1 MVMGSL
7 RQETEVVVIGG
18 GPGGYV
24 AAIRAADL
32 GKEVLLVEERPR
44 LGGVCLLEG
53 CIPSKALIHSVEI
66 AEAARDGGRFG
77 IRCEGVS
84 VDVEALRRHKETVVS
99 TLSSGVGKLLEARG
113 IEVIHARARFESG
126 KAVALE
132 GSDVSAIDF
141 KHAILATGSRIARL
155 PFMEGLDLWTSREA
169 LEVRE
174 IPRRLL
180 VIGGGYIGLELG
192 FVYAGLGSE
201 VSVVELLPSLLAGA
215 DKDLVRPVARK
226 AKAEFEEV
234 LLGSKVTSV
243 KKLREGYEVI
253 IESAAGESHAKTY
266 DRVLVAVGRKPNTDD
281 IGLEKTRIQLNEQG
295 LIETGESCLTAEE
308 RVFAIGDIT
317 PGPMLAHKASAQAKV
332 AAEIIAGKPAAF
344 DNRAIPAVVFTRPEV
359 AWAGLTQ
366 ADAKLAGRKVTV
378 GRFPLAALGRAQTL
392 GNTGGFIKVLSD
404 PESGLLLGIGMA
416 GPHAS
421 ELVAEGVLALEMGAT
436 LEDLMGTIHPHPTLS
451 EGLCEAAELAAGAPI
466 HVIPPRRKT

>member
-66 AEAARDGGRFG
+66 AEAARDGNRFG
-77 IRCEGVS
+77 IRCEGVN
-84 VDVEALRRHKETVVS
+84 VDIEALRRHKDTVVD
-99 TLSSGVGKLLEARG
+99 TLSGGVDKLLEARG
-113 IEVIHARARFESG
+113 VEVVRARARFESA
-126 KAVALE
+126 KAVTLE
-132 GSDVSAIDF
+132 GADVSAIEF
-141 KHAILATGSRIARL
+141 RHAILATGSRIARL

-174 IPRRLL
+174 IPQRLL

-192 FVYAGLGSE
+192 FVYAGLGSR
-201 VSVVELLPSLLAGA
+201 VSVVELLPSLLTGA
-215 DKDLVRPVARK
+215 DKDLVRPVAK
-226 AKAEFEEV
+226 QAKAVFEEV
-234 LLGSKVTSV
+234 MLGSKVTAV
-243 KKLREGYEVI
+243 KKLEGGYKVTI
-253 IESAAGESHAKTY
+253 DSSAGESHAKTY

-281 IGLEKTRIQLNEQG
+281 IGLEKTKIRLNEQG
-295 LIETGESCLTAEE
+295 LIETGESCRTVEE

-317 PGPMLAHKASAQAKV
+317 PGPMLAHKASAQGKV
-332 AAEIIAGKPAAF
+332 AAEVIAGKSAAF
-344 DNRAIPAVVFTRPEV
+344 DNRAIPAVIFTRPEV
-359 AWAGLTQ
+359 AWAGLTE
-366 ADAKLAGRKVTV
+366 ADAKQAGRKVTV
-378 GRFPLAALGRAQTL
+378 GRFPLTALGRARTL
-392 GNTGGFIKVLSD
+392 GNTDGFVKVLSD
-404 PESGLLLGIGMA
+404 PESGLLLGIGMV

-436 LEDLMGTIHPHPTLS
+436 LEDLIGTIHPHPTLS

-466 HVIPPRRKT
+466 HLMPPKKKR